1 MTVWTTPSL
10 EIEIPEREL
19 ADYDQIHVTLRQGRA
34 EIDVTGFE
42 LIDAHT
48 LRIRLTQEQSGL
60 LHPGAVGVQVNLL
73 SGALREATEIV
84 NLDVGDNLL
93 RRRLE

>member
-1 MTVWTTPSL
+1 MTIWTTPSL
-10 EIEIPEREL
+10 EIEIPEREIP
-19 ADYDQIHVTLRQGRA
+19 DYDQIHVTLQQGRT
-34 EIDVTGFE
+34 EIDITAFE
-42 LIDAHT
+42 LVDAHT

-60 LHPGAVGVQVNLL
+60 LNPGTVGVQVNLL
-73 SGALREATEIV
+73 SGALRDATEIA